1 MGPPSY
7 MQSVIDWNIVMWHM
21 TVLTLEWETADHKMY
36 EKMRHLMHGKQTFCN
51 YKETNIIY
59 NK

>member
-1 MGPPSY
+1 
-7 MQSVIDWNIVMWHM
+7 MWHM

>member
-7 MQSVIDWNIVMWHM
+7 MWSVVDGNVVMQSM

-36 EKMRHLMHGKQTFCN
+36 EQMRHLMHDKQTFCN
-51 YKETNIIY
+51 YTETNVIY